1 MAVLAVRTGL
11 CGSGG
16 GLKEW
21 HDKLNNLKFYTDVH
35 ISKAVV
41 VELGKRGVDI
51 VHCEDV
57 GMADVDDPTHLH
69 YATSEARVMVT
80 HDADFLA
87 LHDTWQA
94 EGKSHGGII
103 HVHSQLQGEGSIGYI
118 VKGLLEYYQLVES
131 GAANVEEDFRDQR
144 YFLT

>member
-1 MAVLAVRTGL
+1 M
-11 CGSGG
+11 SS
-16 GLKEW
+16 
-21 HDKLNNLKFYTDVH
+21 LKFYTDVH

-41 VELGKRGVDI
+41 VELRKRGVDI

-57 GMADVDDPTHLH
+57 GMADVDDLTHLQ
-69 YATSEARVMVT
+69 YAADEVRVMVT
-80 HDADFLA
+80 HDADFLG

-118 VKGLLEYYQLVES
+118 VKGLFEYYQLVES
-131 GAANVEEDFRDQR
+131 GAASVEEDFQNQR